1 MTFCFILRWLWKSVR
16 LGWVNA
22 PNLCFLFYVERY
34 SSFAYLPWYTLFPP
48 PPPNFAYSRP
58 KRNWK
63 QCLCT
68 ILGGKQ
74 YVFCKICKW
83 QIPIWCVGV
92 PCLFNVFF
100 PVSSEKTRG
109 FSNWNRWV
117 LPVHTNER
125 PLETTL
131 SLKPFFPCSILRYSI
146 RKTKGDA
153 AYRKVQGYPW
163 TLKTSLILIN
173 FISVKI
179 STHLDLMLGH

>member
-22 PNLCFLFYVERY
+22 PNLCFLFYVERF
-34 SSFAYLPWYTLFPP
+34 SSFAYLPWYTLSPP
-48 PPPNFAYSRP
+48 PPPNFAYSCP

-163 TLKTSLILIN
+163 TLKTLLILIN